1 MKCVIP
7 KRVLSKLATVNNRY
21 RYLIEIQT
29 LTGNKP
35 RSIGDVYGLM
45 SIKNDS
51 IDHDGLFEFI
61 RILHEVTATKECP
74 LGPYNLRDNR

>member
-7 KRVLSKLATVNNRY
+7 KPALSKLATINNHY
-21 RYLIEIQT
+21 RYLIELQALI
-29 LTGNKP
+29 GNKL

-61 RILHEVTATKECP
+61 RILHEVTAA
-74 LGPYNLRDNR
+74 